1 MGIDKVYSSL
11 QELFPEIDARVIRA
25 VAIEHSKDPD
35 AAVEAV
41 LEEIIPFFSE
51 ISTPTR
57 ALTGSSSLDQ
67 LPKEAIATAQSVDGL
82 PVNAIGSAEEIYTN
96 NVNGGHES
104 DEANDDDAFYDT
116 YNGQHDGEGELSISG
131 KFGENSITI
140 CADMFS
146 HGRPAMLMEETR
158 INILQGEASLYPE
171 RTDTVS
177 AGKCAEDGIKT
188 SFDVTHCQTRM
199 SLTDGNDSVGNIVS
213 ESVSNLTMGHSES
226 VDQVVVLPNMN
237 GSNSEASFPS
247 DTASEME
254 IANGKVIIEDDSTIN
269 DSVSQ
274 SSQIH
279 IMGVLDEIITEARNN
294 KKKLFSA
301 MESVISLMREVELK
315 EQAAEQAKEEAAK
328 GGIDVLHKVE
338 ELKLILKHAKDAND
352 MHAGEVYGERSIL
365 ATELRELQSRVLYL
379 SDERDRSLAVLD
391 EMCQTLKMRLATAE
405 NEINHAEQEKIRK
418 QVSTREALSGQE
430 SLMERVVQEANILK
444 QHAEENAKLQEFL
457 VDRSCVI
464 DTLQGEIAVISQD
477 VKLLKEKID
486 DRVPLIKSGS
496 SLQTSCILASS
507 SSLLKSSIPDQMK
520 PVPVQDDS
528 IKTQQ
533 LMDPVTRVSVDEMA
547 RYDREALAAEGWDFF
562 DNLEK

>member
-1 MGIDKVYSSL
+1 MGINKVYSSL

-57 ALTGSSSLDQ
+57 PLTGSSSLDQ
-67 LPKEAIATAQSVDGL
+67 LSKEAIATAQSVDGL
-82 PVNAIGSAEEIYTN
+82 PVNAIGSAEEIYAN

-104 DEANDDDAFYDT
+104 DDANDDNVFYDT

-171 RTDTVS
+171 RTDAVS
-177 AGKCAEDGIKT
+177 A
-188 SFDVTHCQTRM
+188 
-199 SLTDGNDSVGNIVS
+199 GNIVS
-213 ESVSNLTMGHSES
+213 EAVSNLTMGHSES
-226 VDQVVVLPNMN
+226 VDRVVVLPNMN
-237 GSNSEASFPS
+237 GSNSEVSFPS

-254 IANGKVIIEDDSTIN
+254 IANGNVIIEDESTIN

-365 ATELRELQSRVLYL
+365 ATELRELQSRVLHL
-379 SDERDRSLAVLD
+379 SDERDKSLAVLD
-391 EMCQTLKMRLATAE
+391 EMCQTLKMRLAAAE
-405 NEINHAEQEKIRK
+405 NEINHAEQEKLRK
-418 QVSTREALSGQE
+418 QVSTQEALSGQE

-457 VDRSCVI
+457 VDRSCVV

-486 DRVPLIKSGS
+486 DRVPLSKSGS
-496 SLQTSCILASS
+496 SLQTSCILPSS
-507 SSLLKSSIPDQMK
+507 SSLLKSSIPDQVK